1 VKRRQLLQTAS
12 LVAGGMLIPVGLN
25 SWVKKGIA
33 QTNNSQRLVVIFL
46 RGAIDGL
53 NLVIPHQDTDYYEVR
68 PTIAVSYPKETDGAL
83 DLDGFF
89 GLNPD
94 LKDLIPLWKQKTL
107 AFVHCCGSPNE
118 TRSHFDAQ
126 DYMESGTPG
135 IKSTSD
141 GWMNRLLANLP
152 HQQTTQA
159 VNVGNTTP
167 HILKGAMEVAN
178 LAPGKSSTQRLP
190 VDIPSFNKAF
200 QLMYDDDSAVSK
212 AYQEGIEARRIIL
225 EDLKQEMDYSS
236 RGASLADK
244 FVDDAIEVAKLMVG
258 DAKTQLAFMDV
269 GGWDTHI
276 NERSVLKRY
285 LPSLG
290 QGLASLV
297 RELGDLYSETT
308 IVVMSEFGRTVKEN
322 GNEGTDH
329 GHGNVMWLLG
339 GNIKGGKVYGDWK
352 GLSESDLYEQRDLPI
367 TTDFREPISSILA
380 QQMSLDAAKIAK
392 IFPGYQSVGNLN
404 ILG

>member
-1 VKRRQLLQTAS
+1 
-12 LVAGGMLIPVGLN
+12 
-25 SWVKKGIA
+25 
-33 QTNNSQRLVVIFL
+33 
-46 RGAIDGL
+46 
-53 NLVIPHQDTDYYEVR
+53 
-68 PTIAVSYPKETDGAL
+68 
-83 DLDGFF
+83 
-89 GLNPD
+89 
-94 LKDLIPLWKQKTL
+94 
-107 AFVHCCGSPNE
+107 
-118 TRSHFDAQ
+118 
-126 DYMESGTPG
+126 
-135 IKSTSD
+135 
-141 GWMNRLLANLP
+141 
-152 HQQTTQA
+152 
-159 VNVGNTTP
+159 
-167 HILKGAMEVAN
+167 
-178 LAPGKSSTQRLP
+178 
-190 VDIPSFNKAF
+190 
-200 QLMYDDDSAVSK
+200 
-212 AYQEGIEARRIIL
+212 
-225 EDLKQEMDYSS
+225 MDYSS
-236 RGASLADK
+236 RGASLADN

-380 QQMSLDAAKIAK
+380 QQMSLDASKIAK

>member
-1 VKRRQLLQTAS
+1 MKRRKFFQAAS

-25 SWVKKGIA
+25 SWVAKGIA
-33 QTNNSQRLVVIFL
+33 QSNNNQRLVVIFL

-53 NLVIPHQDTDYYEVR
+53 NIVIPHQDPDYYEAR
-68 PTIAVSYPKETDGAL
+68 PTIAVPAPQETGGAI

-94 LKDLIPLWKQKTL
+94 LATIMPLWKQKTL
-107 AFVHCCGSPNE
+107 AFVHNCGSPEE

-135 IKSTSD
+135 VKSTAD

-152 HQQTTQA
+152 HGQSTQA
-159 VNVGNTTP
+159 VNVGNTIP
-167 HILKGAMEVAN
+167 RILKGAMEVAN
-178 LAPGKSSTQRLP
+178 IAPGKSTVNRLP
-190 VDIPSFNKAF
+190 VDLPAF
-200 QLMYDDDSAVSK
+200 SSAFDRMYDDDDAISK
-212 AYQEGIEARRIIL
+212 AYQEGLKSRRIIL
-225 EDLKQEMDYSS
+225 EDLKQEMDYAS
-236 RGASLADK
+236 RGASLADN
-244 FVDDAIEVAKLMVG
+244 FVDDAIEVAKLMLG

-276 NERSVLKRY
+276 NEKSVLKRY

-290 QGLASLV
+290 KGLASLV
-297 RELGDLYSETT
+297 KELGDVYSETT

-339 GNIKGGKVYGDWK
+339 GNIRGGQVYGEWK
-352 GLSESDLYEQRDLPI
+352 GLSESNLYEQRDLAI
-367 TTDFREPISSILA
+367 TTDFREPIASILT
-380 QQMSLDAAKIAK
+380 QQISLDSSKIAT
-392 IFPGYQSVGNLN
+392 IFPGYQPVGNLK

>member
-1 VKRRQLLQTAS
+1 MKRRKFLQAAS

-25 SWVKKGIA
+25 SWVARGNA
-33 QTNNSQRLVVIFL
+33 QSNNNQRLVVIFL

-53 NLVIPHQDTDYYEVR
+53 NIVIPHQDTDYYEAR
-68 PTIAVSYPKETDGAL
+68 PTIAVPAPQETGGAI

-94 LKDLIPLWKQKTL
+94 LAAIMPLWKQKTL
-107 AFVHCCGSPNE
+107 AFVHNCGSPEE

-135 IKSTSD
+135 VKSTAD

-152 HQQTTQA
+152 HGQSTQA
-159 VNVGNTTP
+159 VNVGNTIP
-167 HILKGAMEVAN
+167 RIFKGTMKVAN
-178 LAPGKSSTQRLP
+178 IAPGKSTVNRLP
-190 VDIPSFNKAF
+190 VDLPAF
-200 QLMYDDDSAVSK
+200 SSAFDRMYDNNDAIGQ
-212 AYQEGIEARRIIL
+212 AYREGIKSRRIIL
-225 EDLKQEMDYSS
+225 EDLKQEMDYAS
-236 RGASLADK
+236 RGASLADN
-244 FVDDAIEVAKLMVG
+244 FVDDAIEVAKLMLG
-258 DAKTQLAFMDV
+258 DAKTQLAFMDI

-276 NERSVLKRY
+276 NEKSVLKRY

-290 QGLASLV
+290 KGLAALV
-297 RELGDLYSETT
+297 KELGDVYSETT

-339 GNIKGGKVYGDWK
+339 GNIRGGQVYGEWK
-352 GLSESDLYEQRDLPI
+352 GLSESNLYEQRDLMV
-367 TTDFREPISSILA
+367 TTDFRDPIASILT
-380 QQMSLDAAKIAK
+380 QQMSLDSSKIAK
-392 IFPGYQSVGNLN
+392 IFPEYQPVGNLK
-404 ILG
+404 IFG

>member
-1 VKRRQLLQTAS
+1 MKRRKFFQAAS

-25 SWVKKGIA
+25 SWVAKGIA
-33 QTNNSQRLVVIFL
+33 QSSNNQRLVVIFL

-53 NLVIPHQDTDYYEVR
+53 NIVIPHQDPDYYEAR
-68 PTIAVSYPKETDGAL
+68 PTIAVPAPQETGGAI

-94 LKDLIPLWKQKTL
+94 LAAIMPLWKQKTL
-107 AFVHCCGSPNE
+107 AFVHNCGSPEE

-135 IKSTSD
+135 VKSTAD

-152 HQQTTQA
+152 HGQSTQA
-159 VNVGNTTP
+159 VNVGNTIP
-167 HILKGAMEVAN
+167 RILKGAMEVAN
-178 LAPGKSSTQRLP
+178 IAPGKSTVNRLP
-190 VDIPSFNKAF
+190 VDLPAF
-200 QLMYDDDSAVSK
+200 SSAFDRMYDDDDAISK
-212 AYQEGIEARRIIL
+212 AYQEGLKSRRIIL
-225 EDLKQEMDYSS
+225 EDLKQEMDYAS
-236 RGASLADK
+236 RGASLADN
-244 FVDDAIEVAKLMVG
+244 FVDDAIEVAKLMLG

-276 NERSVLKRY
+276 NEKSVLKRY

-290 QGLASLV
+290 KGLASLV
-297 RELGDLYSETT
+297 KELGDVYSETT

-339 GNIKGGKVYGDWK
+339 GNIRGGQVYGEWK
-352 GLSESDLYEQRDLPI
+352 GLSESNLYEQRDLAI
-367 TTDFREPISSILA
+367 TTDFREPIASILT
-380 QQMSLDAAKIAK
+380 QQISLDSSKIAT
-392 IFPGYQSVGNLN
+392 IFPGYQPVGNLK